1 MRCPTGCGITL
12 TLQGDDTSPASFERT
27 LSLLSTKISKSSTQL
42 DSLHQRSRR
51 LKALWTL
58 YTSFAYILYS
68 IVVTLVLG
76 WRNWGVLEYGGMI
89 GGPLLYVDRFASFLH

>member
-1 MRCPTGCGITL
+1 MTL
-12 TLQGDDTSPASFERT
+12 TLQGDDTSQASFERA
-27 LSLLSTKISKSSTQL
+27 LSLLSTKISKNSTQL

-68 IVVTLVLG
+68 IVLTLVLG
-76 WRNWGVLEYGGMI
+76 WRHWGTLEYGGII
-89 GGPLLYVDRFASFLH
+89 GSPLLYVE